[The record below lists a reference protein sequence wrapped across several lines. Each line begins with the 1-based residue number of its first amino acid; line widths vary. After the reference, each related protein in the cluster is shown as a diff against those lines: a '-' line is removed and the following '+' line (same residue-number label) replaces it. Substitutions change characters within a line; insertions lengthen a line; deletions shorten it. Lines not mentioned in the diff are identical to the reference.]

1 MLIQRKDLKVGTKYY
16 MDARRT
22 DAGVF
27 KGREGD
33 TIFFDCGPKSSY
45 LCSLR
50 KGKEGL
56 VCFNDEGD
64 GFEQVL
70 IGDDLTQENI
80 ELINSF
86 ENN

>member
-1 MLIQRKDLKVGTKYY
+1 MIVERKDLVEGVNYF

-22 DAGVF
+22 DKGVF

-33 TIFFDCGPKSSY
+33 TIFFDCDKRSDY
-45 LCSLR
+45 LTSLR

-56 VCFNDEGD
+56 TPFADQGE
-64 GFEQVL
+64 GFEEVL
-70 IGDDLTQENI
+70 IGDDLTEDNI
-80 ELINSF
+80 KLINSL